1 VPIRAE
7 AGALAD
13 GVEDIVDAGE
23 PGVNGEMQG
32 VFDKIKLHAKKGRIE

>member
-1 VPIRAE
+1 VPIRAD

-13 GVEDIVDAGE
+13 GVEDIVDA
-23 PGVNGEMQG
+23 GVNGEMQG